1 LRDKKFI
8 NVNNTLN
15 IINKKLKKKIKI
27 KILNKKT
34 KNQTNKKILNLKNI
48 ISKNDVNEFLYEKI
62 KRTQVK

>member
-1 LRDKKFI
+1 MSFY
-8 NVNNTLN
+8 
-15 IINKKLKKKIKI
+15 NKYRPKNFSDIRGSKSALLLEKQ
-27 KILNKKT
+27 ILNKKT